1 VRPTSVSRLAAVG
14 AALLAFAGTSSARCG
29 AGPPENPNAA
39 APLPQGAVTPTT
51 AADTPRVLTGVDMV
65 GPANLR
71 LLTAGR
77 YLDVDAT
84 TSTPVAITEWLP
96 RPDSSPL
103 LLESVGSGAEFG
115 RKRVSSRTES
125 ALPGGVRVVRVTGP
139 VLGRV
144 APSAAGGLWLEEYVS
159 ATHCTLREVGF
170 DGRPRRPARDVTCG
184 MTPVGETRHGL
195 WVNVGPDALTA
206 ARVTTGP
213 ADYHAVLLDPATFV
227 EKRQFPAVELID
239 QDRIL
244 VIDQSQPGDP
254 LTMRDLATG
263 EVTAIPRPSWFS
275 FRYPQVGPASPD
287 GRWLAVAFGDPSTF
301 PQVADVWL
309 IDLHNLMWTHLPSMP
324 AYAALKSIGMDWAA
338 DGRLVL
344 VGQFYENRRDF
355 RELLVT
361 WRPGEPALA
370 LRPYTRSVER
380 GAAFLVWPPP

>member
-1 VRPTSVSRLAAVG
+1 VSRLAAVG
-14 AALLAFAGTSSARCG
+14 AALLAFVGTSSARCG
-29 AGPPENPNAA
+29 AGRAENPNAA
-39 APLPQGAVTPTT
+39 APMPHGAVTPTT

-71 LLTAGR
+71 LLTTGR

-103 LLESVGSGAEFG
+103 LLESVGNGAEFG
-115 RKRVSSRTES
+115 RKRVSSRTDS

-139 VLGRV
+139 ALGRV
-144 APSAAGGLWLEEYVS
+144 APSAASGLWLEEYVS
-159 ATHCTLREVGF
+159 ATRCTLREVGL
-170 DGRPRRPARDVTCG
+170 DGRTRRPARDVTCG
-184 MTPVGETRHGL
+184 TTPVGETRHGL

-213 ADYHAVLLDPATFV
+213 TDYHAVLLDPATFA

-275 FRYPQVGPASPD
+275 LRYPRVGPASPD
-287 GRWLAVAFGDPSTF
+287 GRWLAVAFADPSTF

-309 IDLHNLMWTHLPSMP
+309 LDLRTLAWNHLPSMP
-324 AYAALKSIGMDWAA
+324 VFAALKSIGMDWAA

-344 VGQFYENRRDF
+344 VGQFYESTREF

-361 WRPGEPALA
+361 WRPGEPALT
-370 LRPYTRSVER
+370 LRPYAGR
-380 GAAFLVWPPP
+380 AAQDPRFLVWPPS